1 MAVTNGHKRSQTVT
15 NGHKWSQ
22 MVTNCHKWSHMV
34 SHGRKSSNRARMIC
48 ITNGKGYKRTLERDL
63 GKNEHAVERAEPFP
77 NFWSPPVS
85 SIGTCF
91 DCVGDLVWTSV
102 GQRLDNCRTLR

>member
-48 ITNGKGYKRTLERDL
+48 ITNSKGYKRTLERDF
-63 GKNEHAVERAEPFP
+63 GKDKHAVERAEPFP
-77 NFWSPPVS
+77 NFLSPPEGGSEGNKDGNANFNFYVRA
-85 SIGTCF
+85 CF
-91 DCVGDLVWTSV
+91 P
-102 GQRLDNCRTLR
+102 